1 MPDASTAVAGERIAQ
16 YELIS
21 LLGSGGMGKVYLAR
35 DTRLQRQV
43 ALKVLHAGMFSDAVA
58 AARFLREARAAASLD
73 HPNVCMLY
81 EVGNDAGGDFLAMQ
95 YIEGQTLAHRLK
107 RGRLS
112 SDDALRI
119 AVELATALAYAHE
132 KGVVHRDLKPHNVM
146 LQPNG
151 GVKLLDFGLAKVAG
165 GDGVQTL
172 AETEAALTRDG
183 MIVGTPEY
191 MSPEQMSGHPAD
203 MRSDVFSLGIVIY
216 ELVAGKHPYRGPTV
230 AVTMSAILTRSYPAL
245 TTSRQPH
252 APELN
257 AILRKALAVD
267 PAARYANAGELLED
281 LKHARD
287 GGHVTSRSAAPAIGR
302 RWIVGAAA
310 IALAAAA
317 SVPLVNRW
325 RRGEPTALTPPR
337 VERTF
342 TYWLDIRPPGADRTF
357 APYRSLADE
366 SLADGSKVRISTVA
380 STPGFLY
387 LLDEEGVDG
396 RLALVHPVSTD
407 AGRAANGDAT
417 GWYGFAGEG
426 GVDRLW
432 LVWSATPV
440 PELDALRPLVN
451 ERDLGVIRDAA
462 RSRSIRAW
470 LQSAGT
476 RDVRETRDAQPM
488 QTTIA
493 YTGPVVVREV
503 TLHHGA
509 RSPS

>member
-1 MPDASTAVAGERIAQ
+1 MTDGSSAVAGARIAQ
-16 YELIS
+16 YELIA
-21 LLGSGGMGKVYLAR
+21 LLGSGGMGRVYLAR
-35 DTRLQRQV
+35 DTRLQRRV

-58 AARFLREARAAASLD
+58 AGRFLREARAAASLD
-73 HPNVCMLY
+73 HPNVCTLY

-95 YIEGQTLAHRLK
+95 YIEGETLAHRL
-107 RGRLS
+107 RAGRLP

-119 AVELATALAYAHE
+119 AIELATALAYAHD

-151 GVKLLDFGLAKVAG
+151 GVKLLDFGLAKVGG
-165 GDGVQTL
+165 GDGIQTL

-245 TTSRQPH
+245 TTTHQPH
-252 APELN
+252 APQLN
-257 AILRKALAVD
+257 AILRKALAIA

-287 GGHVTSRSAAPAIGR
+287 GGHVTSRTDRPAIGR
-302 RWIVGAAA
+302 RWLAGAAV

-317 SVPLVNRW
+317 VPLVNRW
-325 RRGEPTALTPPR
+325 RHAEATALTPPR
-337 VERTF
+337 AERTL
-342 TYWLDIRPPGADRTF
+342 TYWLDVRPPGADRTT

-366 SLADGSKVRISTVA
+366 SLADGSKVRVSTVA

-387 LLDEEGVDG
+387 LLDEEGADG
-396 RLALVHPVSTD
+396 RLALVYPVSTD
-407 AGRAANGDAT
+407 LGRAANGDAT
-417 GWYGFAGEG
+417 GLYGFAGEG

-451 ERDLGVIRDAA
+451 ERDLGVIGDAA
-462 RSRSIRAW
+462 QSRSIRAW
-470 LQSAGT
+470 LQDVGGRS
-476 RDVRETRDAQPM
+476 VRETSDTHPM
-488 QTTIA
+488 QMTIA
-493 YTGPVVVREV
+493 YSGPVIVREV

-509 RSPS
+509 RSTS